1 VENVLKV
8 EALTK
13 TFGGLTAVRSV
24 DAHFEAGKISA
35 IIGPNGAGKT
45 TFFNLISGAIPPTSG
60 SSLPDNL
67 KAADITGIDER
78 GGMMSRIII
87 AAVENGKIT
96 PLSIDELSH

>member
-1 VENVLKV
+1 RPLPSRVGQRPITGIPRAASLQRRVENVLKV

-60 SSLPDNL
+60 RILLKRSEEHTSELQSQSNL
-67 KAADITGIDER
+67 
-78 GGMMSRIII
+78 
-87 AAVENGKIT
+87 
-96 PLSIDELSH
+96 